1 MNDYEEIKK
10 NLKGVQIVF
19 ENCESMFI
27 PTNCIKQLKYEMEEY
42 TDDDNIK
49 NLITKLDCIIE
60 NNGSI
65 TKPGFTK
72 ECKTSPIQR
81 INQYNDITYFD
92 FVYKDDSKDSNYVH
106 WYNDEYGYCQ
116 NNNGQSSE
124 LLRYNKIHIIVK
136 PYIPKYSINEIF
148 QFPIGTKIKDEDE
161 TIYTIEIDND
171 IKHINIP
178 MDEKHIN
185 MSYIRV

>member
-1 MNDYEEIKK
+1 MKDYEEIKEK
-10 NLKGVQIVF
+10 LKGIQIVF

-27 PTNCIKQLKYEMEEY
+27 PINCIKQLKYEMEEY
-42 TDDDNIK
+42 KGDSDIK
-49 NLITKLDCIIE
+49 NLITKLDCVIE
-60 NNGSI
+60 NNGTI
-65 TKPGFTK
+65 TRNPDFVEK
-72 ECKTSPIQR
+72 ESPIQR
-81 INQYNDITYFD
+81 INQYDDICYFD
-92 FVYKDDSKDSNYVH
+92 FMYKDGSQDSNYVH
-106 WYNDEYGYCQ
+106 WYNDENKYNSE
-116 NNNGQSSE
+116 NNDGQSSK

-148 QFPIGTKIKDEDE
+148 QFPVGTKIKDENE
-161 TIYTIEIDND
+161 VVYIIEINND